1 MDTPQLH
8 PDLADLFGLPPED
21 FAEALARLMPD
32 RLPTMAPPS
41 MPCSSTVSRIAG
53 ALAKAQGAFP
63 SIPRDRT
70 VTVTM
75 KDRQTGAPKGSY
87 TFTYAPLSTIREKTR
102 PALAEAELAIV
113 QAIIAEPTDGG
124 GVVEVLRTTLLH
136 SSGEWLACDVPMF
149 SGTGDNK
156 AQAYNSGATY
166 ARRLGVTLLLCI
178 AADEDDDGNGGEQGE
193 DRPTPDYH
201 RQEQQTYRGSFPR
214 QGGGRTQPRGQQ
226 GGQQHQDGP
235 RQPQRRQDSQRQQP
249 QQRQA
254 EQPRGQQAPAHDDDP
269 PFVDDPLPDFGL
281 PQFQNGGGGAAA
293 GSVDTGTGE
302 LLTPWGDDL
311 TAGELKMARQ
321 RAEVAGLD
329 DAGVLRLCGPITKAN
344 VGEALAKLKTAAER
358 AIQD

>member
-1 MDTPQLH
+1 MEAH
-8 PDLADLFGLPPED
+8 PELADLLGLPPED

-32 RLPTMAPPS
+32 RLPTMTPPS
-41 MPCSSTVSRIAG
+41 MPCSATVSHLAG

-63 SIPRDRT
+63 VIPRDRT
-70 VTVTM
+70 VTVKM
-75 KDRQTGAPKGSY
+75 RSRDGQPGGQY

-102 PALAEAELAIV
+102 PALADAELAIV

-178 AADEDDDGNGGEQGE
+178 AADEDDDGNGGEQDGE
-193 DRPTPDYH
+193 RPTPDYH

-214 QGGGRTQPRGQQ
+214 QGGGRTQPHGQQ
-226 GGQQHQDGP
+226 DGHQQRQDGP
-235 RQPQRRQDSQRQQP
+235 RAPQRRQQ
-249 QQRQA
+249 
-254 EQPRGQQAPAHDDDP
+254 GQQAQPQRQERQAPLPVDFGGEGDDP

-281 PQFQNGGGGAAA
+281 PQYQNAGGVT
-293 GSVDTGTGE
+293 VDTGTGE
-302 LLTPWGDDL
+302 VISPWGEDL
-311 TAGELKMARQ
+311 TAGELKMAKQ
-321 RAEVAGLD
+321 RASVAGLD
-329 DAGVLRLCGPITKAN
+329 DAGVLKLCGRITTAN
-344 VGEALAKLKTAAER
+344 VSEALAKLKAAAE
-358 AIQD
+358 ASLKD

>member
-1 MDTPQLH
+1 MEAH
-8 PDLADLFGLPPED
+8 PELADLLGLPPED

-32 RLPTMAPPS
+32 RLPTITPPS
-41 MPCSSTVSRIAG
+41 MPCSATVSHLAG

-63 SIPRDRT
+63 VIPRDRT
-70 VTVTM
+70 VTVKM
-75 KDRQTGAPKGSY
+75 RSRDGQPGGQY

-102 PALAEAELAIV
+102 PALAESELAIV

-178 AADEDDDGNGGEQGE
+178 AADEDDDGNGGEQ
-193 DRPTPDYH
+193 DRPAPDYE
-201 RQEQQTYRGSFPR
+201 RQEQQTYRGSFPK

-226 GGQQHQDGP
+226 GGQQQRQDGP
-235 RQPQRRQDSQRQQP
+235 RPPQRRQQGQQGQ
-249 QQRQA
+249 QQRQ
-254 EQPRGQQAPAHDDDP
+254 EPLPVDFGGEGDDP

-281 PQFQNGGGGAAA
+281 PQFQNTGGVT
-293 GSVDTGTGE
+293 VDTGTGE
-302 LLTPWGDDL
+302 VISPWGSDL
-311 TAGELKMARQ
+311 TAGELKMAKQ
-321 RAEVAGLD
+321 RATVAGLD
-329 DAGVLRLCGPITKAN
+329 EAGVLQLCGRITTAN
-344 VGEALAKLKTAAER
+344 VSEALAKLKTAAESSL
-358 AIQD
+358 QD

>member
-1 MDTPQLH
+1 MEAH
-8 PDLADLFGLPPED
+8 PELADLLGLPPED
-21 FAEALARLMPD
+21 FVEALARLMPD
-32 RLPTMAPPS
+32 RLPTTTPPS
-41 MPCSSTVSRIAG
+41 MPCSSTVSHLAG

-63 SIPRDRT
+63 TIPRDRT
-70 VTVTM
+70 VTVKM
-75 KDRQTGAPKGSY
+75 RDRDGRPGGTY

-102 PALAEAELAIV
+102 PALADAELAIV

-178 AADEDDDGNGGEQGE
+178 AADEDDDGNGGEQ
-193 DRPTPDYH
+193 DRPTPDYE
-201 RQEQQTYRGSFPR
+201 RQEQQTYRGSFPK

-226 GGQQHQDGP
+226 GGQQQRQDGP
-235 RQPQRRQDSQRQQP
+235 RPPQRRQQ
-249 QQRQA
+249 
-254 EQPRGQQAPAHDDDP
+254 GQQAQPQRQERQEPLPVDFGGEGDDP

-281 PQFQNGGGGAAA
+281 PQFQNAGGVT
-293 GSVDTGTGE
+293 VDTGTGE
-302 LLTPWGDDL
+302 VISPWGPDL

-321 RAEVAGLD
+321 RAAVAGLD
-329 DAGVLRLCGPITKAN
+329 DAGVLQLCGRITTAN
-344 VGEALAKLKTAAER
+344 VSEALAKLKTAAE
-358 AIQD
+358 ASLKD

>member
-1 MDTPQLH
+1 MEAH
-8 PDLADLFGLPPED
+8 PELADLLGLPPED

-32 RLPTMAPPS
+32 KLPTLAPPT
-41 MPCSSTVSRIAG
+41 MPSSTTVSRIAG

-63 SIPRDRT
+63 AIPRDRT

-102 PALAEAELAIV
+102 PALADAELAIV
-113 QAIIAEPTDGG
+113 QAIIAEPTEGG

-178 AADEDDDGNGGEQGE
+178 AADEDDDGNGGEQDS

-201 RQEQQTYRGSFPR
+201 RQEQQTYRGSFPK

-226 GGQQHQDGP
+226 QPQQRQDGP
-235 RQPQRRQDSQRQQP
+235 RAPQRRQQP
-249 QQRQA
+249 QQT
-254 EQPRGQQAPAHDDDP
+254 QPQQRAPLLVDFSGEGDDP

-281 PQFQNGGGGAAA
+281 PQFQDAGGVT
-293 GSVDTGTGE
+293 VDTGTGE
-302 LLTPWGDDL
+302 VISPWGQDL
-311 TAGELKMARQ
+311 TAGELKMAKQ
-321 RAEVAGLD
+321 RAAVAGLD
-329 DAGVLRLCGPITKAN
+329 DAGVLQLCGRITTAN
-344 VGEALAKLKTAAER
+344 VSEALAKLKTAAE
-358 AIQD
+358 ASLKD